1 MAVESECVSAV
12 TCHVIV
18 VIVVVVNDD
27 ADVDVVVDGN
37 GAFDDHDYSYLAKKI
52 LKLCF
57 NYLSKCFQFFYD

>member
-12 TCHVIV
+12 TCH

-37 GAFDDHDYSYLAKKI
+37 GTFDDHDYSYLK
-52 LKLCF
+52 
-57 NYLSKCFQFFYD
+57 

>member
-37 GAFDDHDYSYLAKKI
+37 GAFDDHDYSYLK
-52 LKLCF
+52 
-57 NYLSKCFQFFYD
+57 